1 MPKDLKKI
9 MDPLEEIAL
18 KIVML
23 EPGDIPALGNI
34 LKDIENLQHI
44 IEEEKIEE
52 NSIRSIVNALKEYVE
67 KLILFEKEDLSP
79 FSNGVK
85 TLQHMLR
92 DLERDKEIGSD
103 VDKVL
108 KELGYEAEDQKKEKE
123 VQVEKSEEAPT
134 QPPTEE
140 EQKIVESTGS
150 EIGDEEKDIV
160 YDFISESLDNL
171 SEVEVKILNL
181 EDNPEDMDSIN
192 AIFRAF
198 HTIKGVSGFL
208 NFSRIN
214 SLAHITENLL
224 DKARNREMALD
235 AEIIDTILESVDA
248 LRSMIENIKNT
259 IDSGRPSEGDHS
271 YEELINKI
279 KVIIEKAQK
288 GKDKPL
294 GEILKERGLVKEE
307 DIEEALN
314 RQKEESTKKIGEILV
329 EDKKV
334 PPKEVISALR
344 DQKRSGKG
352 VSLQIKV
359 ETEKLDNLIDMV
371 GELVIAQS
379 MLKQHQLA
387 TKSKDRK
394 FEQIINQL
402 NQITSGLQRTAT
414 SLRMVPIKHTF
425 QKMLRLVRDLSK
437 KSGKE
442 VELVMT
448 GEDTEIDRNMVEEI
462 YEPMVHMI
470 RNSIDHGIEAPEERE
485 NLGKPR
491 KGTIYLKAYHK
502 GGNIVIEIE
511 DDGRGLDTE
520 KILKKAI
527 ANGIVT
533 EDQRLTE
540 LEIYNLIFQ
549 PGFSTAEKVTDI
561 SGRGVGMDVVKNTV
575 EKLRGKVDVESWK
588 GKGTRFYIRLP
599 LTLAII
605 DGMITRVD
613 EERFIIPTLNVQ
625 ETFKPSK
632 EHYHTIENRGEMIMV
647 RDTLLPLV
655 RLKRLLGLD
664 GGGRAE
670 NPWDKLMVVVENQQ
684 RRICLMVDEL
694 LGREEV
700 VIKSLGGWLKNVKGI
715 AGGAIL
721 GDGRVGL
728 ILDIAGIFDL
738 ALER

>member
-1 MPKDLKKI
+1 MPKDLKKL

-23 EPGDIPALGNI
+23 EPGDIPALGDI

-85 TLQHMLR
+85 TLQHILR
-92 DLERDKEIGSD
+92 DLEMGRKIGSD
-103 VDKVL
+103 MDKVL
-108 KELGYEAEDQKKEKE
+108 KELGYKAEDKKEEEVQAEKLEE
-123 VQVEKSEEAPT
+123 VQVA
-134 QPPTEE
+134 
-140 EQKIVESTGS
+140 ESQRRD
-150 EIGDEEKDIV
+150 IGDEEKDIV
-160 YDFISESLDNL
+160 YDFISESLDTL
-171 SEVEVKILNL
+171 SEAEVKILDL

-192 AIFRAF
+192 ALFRAF

-214 SLAHITENLL
+214 SLSHITENLL
-224 DKARNREMALD
+224 DMARNREMALD

-248 LRSMIENIKNT
+248 LRGMIENIKNT
-259 IDSGRPSEGDHS
+259 IDSGHPSEGDKS

-279 KVIIEKAQK
+279 KMIIERAEKQ
-288 GKDKPL
+288 KDKPL
-294 GEILKERGLVKEE
+294 GEILKERGLLKEE

-314 RQKEESTKKIGEILV
+314 RQKEESTKRIGEILV

-344 DQKRSGKG
+344 DQKRSGKWA
-352 VSLQIKV
+352 SLQIKV

-379 MLKQHQLA
+379 MLKQHQLS

-394 FEQIINQL
+394 FDQIINQL
-402 NQITSGLQRTAT
+402 NQISSGLQRTAM

-485 NLGKPR
+485 NLDKPR

-527 ANGIVT
+527 ADGIVT

-540 LEIYNLIFQ
+540 LEIYDLIFQ
-549 PGFSTAEKVTDI
+549 PGLSTAEKVTDV

-575 EKLRGKVDVESWK
+575 EKLRGKVDVKSWK

-664 GGGRAE
+664 GGGRPE

-684 RRICLMVDEL
+684 RLICLMVDEL

-700 VIKSLGGWLKNVKGI
+700 VIKSLGGWLKNVKGV

-728 ILDIAGIFDL
+728 ILDVAGIFDL
-738 ALER
+738 ALGR